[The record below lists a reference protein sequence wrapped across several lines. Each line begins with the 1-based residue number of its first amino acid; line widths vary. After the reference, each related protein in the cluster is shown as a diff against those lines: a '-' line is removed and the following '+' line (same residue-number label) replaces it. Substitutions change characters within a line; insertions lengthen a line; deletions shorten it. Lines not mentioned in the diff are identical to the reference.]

1 MLKVIA
7 TLGCMLVLVSSFAQ
21 QRDYLRQPPPEEIVK
36 EDSLYH
42 SADARD
48 ALNIGMDL
56 FEKGRFIAA
65 EKQLRRAFDAHPDEE
80 TARYLYYALMYQGND
95 LEAAVFKKQHLKY
108 TFALPPVKRG
118 FESIYAEFGPR
129 VAVPADTV
137 GNIYYA
143 AYGGLFRVSDRVRI
157 WHSVGYLQQDDNLGK
172 FKQGD
177 YFSAIYTQLNNG
189 WMLKPAFHYIYTGFT
204 ASYRESKNVVYSDTV
219 GMRNPTIYL
228 TTAKQVI
235 HYINP
240 GKSHF
245 AYLSLPVSKR
255 IGHFSVELLPAA
267 HLISSKYSR
276 SYTYVSEGY
285 TDSIR
290 NNEVKGTKQY
300 YETGSGVNADTSELN
315 IIGQLGAAVSWRL
328 PWLKERLV
336 LRAAAFYLFDND
348 GNSTM
353 AYNATL
359 TCDINNQCRLYA
371 TWLRKGALPFALD
384 AEGQYFNHYNPINNR
399 TGLSV
404 QLFPFKQFSPTITY
418 QYEQQERPFDHVLLN
433 YHSVYLTL
441 KYRL

>member
-1 MLKVIA
+1 MRKVIMI
-7 TLGCMLVLVSSFAQ
+7 LGCMLFGVSSFAQ

-36 EDSLYH
+36 EDSLL
-42 SADARD
+42 AAANTATDREAGRP
-48 ALNIGMDL
+48 L
-56 FEKGRFIAA
+56 FNKGRFIAA
-65 EKQLRRAFDAHPDEE
+65 EKQLKRAFAARPDEE
-80 TARYLYYALMYQGND
+80 TARYLYYSLVYQGND
-95 LEAAVFKKQHLKY
+95 LEAAVFKKRHLKY

-143 AYGGLFRVSDRVRI
+143 AYGGLFRVSSRVRI
-157 WHSVGYLQQDDNLGK
+157 WHAVGYLQQDDNLGK

-189 WMLKPAFHYIYTGFT
+189 WLLKPAFHYIYTGFT

-219 GMRNPTIYL
+219 GTKNPVIYL
-228 TTAKQVI
+228 TTARQVI

-240 GKSHF
+240 GRSHF

-255 IGHFSVELLPAA
+255 IGYLSFEVLPAA

-290 NNEVKGTKQY
+290 NHEVKGTKQY

-315 IIGQLGAAVSWRL
+315 IVAQLGGAVSWRL
-328 PWLKERLV
+328 PWLNERLV
-336 LRAAAFYLFDND
+336 LRAAVFYLFDND
-348 GNSTM
+348 GNSTA

-359 TCDINNQCRLYA
+359 SCDISSQFRLYA
-371 TWLRKGALPFALD
+371 TWLNKGALPFALD

-399 TGLSV
+399 AGLSV
-404 QLFPFKQFSPTITY
+404 QLFPLKQFSPTITY
-418 QYEQQERPFDHVLLN
+418 QYEQQERPFDHALLN